1 MSTHERLQFV
11 QIQTA
16 WMLAVVVGLVVLDTI
31 ALDLFFLLS
40 SVGCLVTVE
49 FTSGLSTSPVWRRR
63 LRWLLIVLVL
73 LSGAVL
79 GQRIL
84 RILPSGVI

>member
-1 MSTHERLQFV
+1 
-11 QIQTA
+11 
-16 WMLAVVVGLVVLDTI
+16 MLAVVVGLVVLDTI